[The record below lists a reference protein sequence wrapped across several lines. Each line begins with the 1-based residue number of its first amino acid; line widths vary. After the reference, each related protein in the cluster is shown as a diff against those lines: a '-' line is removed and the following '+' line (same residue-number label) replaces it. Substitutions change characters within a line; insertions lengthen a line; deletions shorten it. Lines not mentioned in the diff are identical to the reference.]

1 MDLKTTEAMRGKVR
15 GRVRDK
21 MDISYLDAGNLLDDV
36 DALLIEVEGIQSS
49 CDVRRGADSRA
60 MKLWHK
66 AHPGNERVWP
76 DHADL
81 CVWLMEQLEHK

>member
-1 MDLKTTEAMRGKVR
+1 MDLKTTEATRGKVL

-36 DALLIEVEGIQSS
+36 DALLVEVEEMQASA
-49 CDVRRGADSRA
+49 DLRWGADMRA
-60 MKLWHK
+60 IKRWQE

-81 CVWLMEQLEHK
+81 CVWLMEQLEQK